1 MKSTWSK
8 WRVCVSLLILLV
20 ATGVGERLRPEV
32 VLADILTK
40 PFVPGE
46 FASSE
51 CIRDSKIYLKALE
64 TYTPWALQMF
74 DASVKIPSGL
84 ITGNHKQLGNF
95 DECLRI
101 KNEHGFVGQ
110 ACNVAVQFEIAAD
123 DGTPRHEL
131 DLGDLLVNVAI
142 ASNATKWSSG
152 NSVVYEWMFCVPS
165 TCNHTEIQEYLE
177 IALDKLK
184 VVGRVDMT
192 INVSKES
199 CHTVETVRTTWDIAD
214 WCYTSI
220 LILFALII
228 ITSTG
233 YDIVIQRQTNTSKL
247 KNTFTAFSLYTNG
260 KKLLQTDRREDSIR
274 CLDGLRFISICWII
288 YGHTYYMETISV
300 KMDLTQIPYMH
311 YDWNNMLVLNGNI
324 VTDTFFLLSG
334 MLLAY
339 TELSKKKRAAL
350 KWRFDMI
357 GLYVHRYIRLT
368 PAYAMM
374 IGFYAT
380 LFYKFGTGP
389 QWDIWIGSNK
399 NFCRENWWTNLLY
412 VNNYVN
418 VPNMCMSQSWYL
430 STDMQFVWLSPLI
443 LYPMLK
449 FRSLFFAIV
458 LAVCLFLSVLVPF
471 VTTYVLQLT
480 GTMLYYKEQTDLA
493 QVYLEIYTKTYNRFG
508 SYVIGLGL
516 GYLLYKTRSCK
527 VKLRIWYVIFGWL
540 LAIMAGFSVIF
551 GPRNMYFDTHVYNR
565 LEASFYAG
573 FHRQVFTLSVSWIIF
588 CCTHGYA
595 GPINYL
601 LSWSGWIPL
610 SKLTYCA
617 YLSHYLFVLLHVGAV
632 RTTGNLT
639 QMNVMRAFFA
649 NLMFTMI
656 ISVLWSLCFEMPF
669 MTIDRILLSGRKQN
683 LSKGLKTNNSAASGK
698 DICQPKESST
708 TRVNDNP
715 REHGC
720 DVAIHDFTKTAKEN
734 DAEYINDT
742 AETSNGKIYCINPIK
757 CDKTFSV
764 INFDNKRS
772 DHVTIDFCHTFDGHS
787 NEKELID
794 NAHRAKPNQSL
805 KDSN

>member
-142 ASNATKWSSG
+142 ASIAIT
-152 NSVVYEWMFCVPS
+152 VVQ
-165 TCNHTEIQEYLE
+165 HTTIYVN
-177 IALDKLK
+177 KL
-184 VVGRVDMT
+184 
-192 INVSKES
+192 
-199 CHTVETVRTTWDIAD
+199 
-214 WCYTSI
+214 SI